1 MWLIYSVS
9 IVLLYLNRVHSGR
22 RVMRESKQGNRR
34 KQMNVRGMT
43 IKELTSP
50 RLRSFKE
57 TEICPEVWRDEKEAK
72 VIIGE

>member
-1 MWLIYSVS
+1 
-9 IVLLYLNRVHSGR
+9 
-22 RVMRESKQGNRR
+22 MRESKQGNRR

-57 TEICPEVWRDEKEAK
+57 TESVRERKLSRRVALMVECAVRNAASWAK
-72 VIIGE
+72 WFNFMMFSIIVV